1 MMDDKTHISSF
12 RRVVPMIYAYQTP
25 GYPKHEGWTKIGE
38 TKNGVEWRIRQQVHT
53 AWIEYELLWQDNAL
67 FKDGSGEFFSDHDF
81 HDFLERRKDVERH
94 AGTEW
99 FHIDGPRSLMYF
111 NEFASRQYARM
122 AVGSS
127 YVLRDKQEEAVRLTL
142 DYMRR
147 GTGRKF
153 LWNAKPRFG
162 KTLTTYELIRRMK
175 GEKPLNVLIVTNR
188 PSIANSWYDDFE
200 RFIGWQTGF
209 RFVSDND
216 ALRDQRDVM
225 TRQQFVKWLSTPGSR
240 DGFDGQICFESLQ
253 GLKGSVFFGGTYNKL
268 EWMRQLEWDLL
279 VIDEAH
285 EGVDTQRTDRAF
297 DNIRRRFTLHL
308 SGTPFKAIAG
318 GQFAHDQIFN
328 WSYAEEQEAKE
339 NWDSLD
345 RNPYEDMPRL
355 NLFTYRMSDIV
366 RDEVRKGI
374 SLDDEAAAT
383 EYAFDLNEFFKTDG
397 GRFVYEKDVRK
408 FLHALTTQEKFPFS
422 TEALRTEL
430 SHTLW
435 LLNRVE
441 SVKALARLLQE
452 EGSSFADYE
461 VVVAA
466 GDGRLDDDGETA
478 KAYNRVKA
486 AIARHARTITLSVGQ
501 LTTGV
506 TIPEWSGVLMLSN
519 MKSPSLY
526 MQAAFRAQNPCDI
539 TRDGLRYR
547 KENAYVFDF
556 DPARTLIIF
565 DDFANNLRAET
576 TAGGGTPASRE
587 ENIRRLLNFFPVIAE
602 DEEGRMVEIDAR
614 QVLSIPRS
622 IKSQEVV
629 NRGFLCNFLF
639 KNIANIFGAPGAVRD
654 ILGKLDKAHEDRGR
668 NTHASLD
675 EAGGV
680 TVDAGGNVSVPEEI
694 IIGQEQNVFGK
705 KVYEVFD
712 DLQAEC
718 NDIVRND
725 RSDDVM
731 RDFDKIESHIVKT
744 IESDIVKPAADS
756 YGLNRAQ
763 AGRLAKDA
771 VKEVREKFDKIRGD
785 YQQQARI
792 AEVKHKEAVRQAD
805 TEVAVRAADDA
816 FLRDMGQAVNNLAG
830 SLKKQIDEVVQDKPR
845 EVIERIEKDRANR
858 KKNEIEDEVRAH
870 LRGFS
875 RTIPSFIMAYDD
887 GALRLGNF
895 DQIVTPAVF
904 EEVTGITLE
913 DFRFLRDGG
922 DYEENGVKRHFEG
935 GLFDE
940 VVFDDSIAVF
950 RQKRQELANYF
961 DESLGEDIFD
971 YIPPQKT
978 NQIFTPKWV
987 VRKMVDLL
995 EQENPH
1001 IFEDPQKTFADLYMK
1016 SGLYITE
1023 IVRRLYNN
1031 GAMRRAIP
1039 DDRERILHIL
1049 RHQVYGFAPTEI
1061 IFRIA
1066 TRYILGFDPS
1076 LCPEQS
1082 NFRQVDTV
1090 PYAKEG
1096 RMEELIEKVKN
1107 KAPSNPP
1114 LGGRRDAQRLPSLRE
1129 GPGVGK
1135 KLKR

>member
-1 MMDDKTHISSF
+1 MMDDRTRISSY

-38 TKNGVEWRIRQQVHT
+38 TKNGVERRIHQQVHT
-53 AWIEYELLWQDNAL
+53 AWIDYELQWQDNAL
-67 FKDGSGEFFSDHDF
+67 FKDGSGEYFHDHDF
-81 HDFLERRKDVERH
+81 HDFLERRKQVERNP
-94 AGTEW
+94 GTEW
-99 FHIDGPRSLMYF
+99 FKIDGPQSYMMF
-111 NEFASRQYARM
+111 NEFASRQYPRM
-122 AVGSS
+122 SVGSS
-127 YVLRDKQEEAVRLTL
+127 YVLREKQEEAVRLTL
-142 DYMRR
+142 DYIGRSETMSADRR
-147 GTGRKF
+147 RF

-162 KTLTTYELIRRMK
+162 KTLTTYELIRRMRTLPLR
-175 GEKPLNVLIVTNR
+175 GGDGGGLPLNVLIVTNR

-200 RFIGWQTGF
+200 QFIGWQTGF

-216 ALRDQRDVM
+216 ALRDRRDVM
-225 TRQQFVKWLSTPGSR
+225 TRGQFVQWINTPGAR
-240 DGFDGQICFESLQ
+240 DAFDGQICFESLQ
-253 GLKGSVFFGGTYNKL
+253 GLKGSVYFGGTYNKL
-268 EWMRQLEWDLL
+268 EWMRQLKWDLL

-285 EGVDTQRTDRAF
+285 EGVDTHRTDRAF
-297 DNIRRRFTLHL
+297 DNIQRRFTLHL

-318 GQFAHDQIFN
+318 GQFAKEQIFN

-339 NWDSLD
+339 AWSSLD

-366 RDEVRKGI
+366 RDEVRRGI
-374 SLDDEAAAT
+374 SLDDDEGTT
-383 EYAFDLNEFFKTDG
+383 EYAFDLNEFFKTDNG
-397 GRFVYEKDVRK
+397 QFVYEQDVRK
-408 FLHALTTQEKFPFS
+408 FLRALTTQTKFPFS
-422 TEALRTEL
+422 TDELRTEL
-430 SHTLW
+430 AHTLW

-441 SVKALARLLQE
+441 SAKALARLLQE
-452 EGSSFADYE
+452 EGSGFEDYE
-461 VVVAA
+461 VVLAA
-466 GDGRLDDDGETA
+466 GDGRLSEDAETA
-478 KAYNRVKA
+478 KSYNKVKE
-486 AIARHARTITLSVGQ
+486 AIAHHAKTITLSVGQ

-539 TRDGLRYR
+539 TRDGVRYR

-556 DPARTLIIF
+556 DPARTLIIV
-565 DDFANNLRAET
+565 DEFANNLRAET
-576 TAGGGTPASRE
+576 AADGGTPASRE

-602 DEEGRMVEIDAR
+602 DENGRMMELDAR

-629 NRGFLCNFLF
+629 SRGFLCNFLF
-639 KNIANIFGAPGAVRD
+639 KNIANIFGAPGVVQD

-668 NTHASLD
+668 STGATLGDAATVQVDD
-675 EAGGV
+675 E
-680 TVDAGGNVSVPEEI
+680 GNAQVPEEI
-694 IIGQEQNVFGK
+694 IIGQEQDVFGG
-705 KVYEVFD
+705 KVYESFEPLKD
-712 DLQAEC
+712 EC
-718 NDIVRND
+718 ADMG
-725 RSDDVM
+725 SKEVM
-731 RDFDKIESHIVKT
+731 QHIDKIEADIAKS
-744 IESDIVKPAADS
+744 IEANIVKPAANS
-756 YGLNRAQ
+756 YGLTQKQ

-771 VKEVREKFDKIRGD
+771 TKEVRDKIDKIRGD
-785 YQQQARI
+785 YQQQTRI
-792 AEVKHKEAVRQAD
+792 AEVKHEEAVRQAD
-805 TEVAVRAADDA
+805 MEAAVKAADDS
-816 FLRDMGQAVNNLAG
+816 FRQDMEQAMHDLNNAI
-830 SLKKQIDEVVQDKPR
+830 KQQIDEVVNEKPH
-845 EVIERIEKDRANR
+845 EVIERIETDRAN
-858 KKNEIEDEVRAH
+858 KKKADIEEEVRSH

-887 GALRLGNF
+887 GTLRLNNF
-895 DQIVTPAVF
+895 DRVVTPAVF

-913 DFRFLRDGG
+913 EFRFLRDGG
-922 DYEENGVKRHFEG
+922 DYEENGVQKHFDG
-935 GLFDE
+935 DLFDE
-940 VVFDDSIAVF
+940 VVFDDSIEVF
-950 RQKRQELANYF
+950 RQKREALANYF

-987 VRKMVDLL
+987 VKKMVDLL

-1001 IFEDPQKTFADLYMK
+1001 IFEDPGKTFADFYMK

-1031 GAMRRAIP
+1031 EVMRQQIP

-1061 IFRIA
+1061 IYRIA

-1076 LCPEQS
+1076 LQPEHS

-1096 RMEELIEKVKN
+1096 RMDELIE
-1107 KAPSNPP
+1107 
-1114 LGGRRDAQRLPSLRE
+1114 QE
-1129 GPGVGK
+1129 FGK
-1135 KLKR
+1135 

>member
-1 MMDDKTHISSF
+1 MMDDKTRISSY

-25 GYPKHEGWTKIGE
+25 GYPKHDGWTKIGE
-38 TKNGVEWRIRQQVHT
+38 TKNGVERRINQQVHT
-53 AWIEYELLWQDNAL
+53 AWIDYELQWKDNAL
-67 FKDGSGEFFSDHDF
+67 YKDGSGEYFSDHDF
-81 HDFLERRKDVERH
+81 HDFLERRKDVERNP
-94 AGTEW
+94 GTEW
-99 FHIDGPRSLMYF
+99 FRIDGPQSLMYF
-111 NEFASRQYARM
+111 NEFASRQYPKM
-122 AVGSS
+122 AVGST

-142 DYMRR
+142 DYMRQ
-147 GTGRKF
+147 GHGNKF

-209 RFVSDND
+209 RFVSDNE
-216 ALRDQRDVM
+216 ALRDKPNLM
-225 TRQQFVKWLSTPGSR
+225 TRQQFVKWINTPDAH

-253 GLKGSVFFGGTYNKL
+253 GLKGSVYFGGTYNKL
-268 EWMRQLEWDLL
+268 EWMRQLQWDLL

-285 EGVDTQRTDRAF
+285 EGVDTRRTDRAF
-297 DNIRRRFTLHL
+297 DNIKRHFTLHL

-318 GQFAHDQIFN
+318 GQFTKEQIFN

-339 NWDSLD
+339 SWDSLD

-374 SLDDEAAAT
+374 SINDEEDT
-383 EYAFDLNEFFKTDG
+383 VEYAFDLNEFFKTEG
-397 GRFVYEKDVRK
+397 GRFVYEQDVRK
-408 FLHALTTQEKFPFS
+408 FLRALTTQEKFPFS
-422 TEALRTEL
+422 TDELRTEL
-430 SHTLW
+430 AHTLW

-441 SVKALARLLQE
+441 SAKALAHLLQE
-452 EGSSFADYE
+452 DGSGFGDYE
-461 VVVAA
+461 VVLAA
-466 GDGRLDDDGETA
+466 GDGRLREDAETA
-478 KAYNRVKA
+478 NSYNKVKD
-486 AIARHARTITLSVGQ
+486 AIARHDKTITLSVGQ

-539 TRDGLRYR
+539 TRDGQRYR

-576 TAGGGTPASRE
+576 AGAGGTPASRE
-587 ENIRRLLNFFPVIAE
+587 ENIRQLLNFFPVIAE
-602 DEEGRMVEIDAR
+602 DEEGKMMELDASE
-614 QVLSIPRS
+614 VLSIPRS

-639 KNIANIFGAPGAVRD
+639 KNIANIFGAPGVVQG
-654 ILGKLDKAHEDRGR
+654 ILEKLDKAHEDRGR
-668 NTHASLD
+668 NTNATLG
-675 EAGGV
+675 EAGQV
-680 TVDAGGNVSVPEEI
+680 QVDGEGEVSVPEEI
-694 IIGQEQNVFGK
+694 IIGQEQNVFGG
-705 KVYEVFD
+705 KVYESFEALKD
-712 DLQAEC
+712 EC
-718 NDIVRND
+718 TDVARE
-725 RSDDVM
+725 DVM
-731 RDFDKIESHIVKT
+731 RDINKIETNIVKT
-744 IESDIVKPAADS
+744 IEASIIKPAAES
-756 YGLNRAQ
+756 YGLTQKQ

-771 VKEVREKFDKIRGD
+771 TKEVHAQIDKLRGD
-785 YQQQARI
+785 YQQQTRI
-792 AEVKHKEAVRQAD
+792 AEVKHQEAIRQAD
-805 TEVAVRAADDA
+805 TEEAVKAADDA
-816 FLRDMGQAVNNLAG
+816 FRQEMEQAMHDLTSSV
-830 SLKKQIDEVVQDKPR
+830 KKQIDEVVNEKPR
-845 EVIERIEKDRANR
+845 EVIERIETDRANK
-858 KKNEIEDEVRAH
+858 KKNDIEEEVRAH

-875 RTIPSFIMAYDD
+875 RTIPSFIMAYDERPRV
-887 GALRLGNF
+887 GERSSGIGTLRLSNF

-922 DYEENGVKRHFEG
+922 DYTEDGVQKHFEG
-935 GLFDE
+935 DLFDE
-940 VVFDDSIAVF
+940 VVFDDSIDVF
-950 RQKRQELANYF
+950 RQKREALANYF

-978 NQIFTPKWV
+978 NQFFTPKWV

-1031 GAMRRAIP
+1031 AEMRRQIP

-1061 IFRIA
+1061 IYRIA

-1076 LCPEQS
+1076 IQPEQS

-1096 RMEELIEKVKN
+1096 RMEELIEKEFGMTN
-1107 KAPSNPP
+1107 
-1114 LGGRRDAQRLPSLRE
+1114 Q
-1129 GPGVGK
+1129 
-1135 KLKR
+1135 

>member
-1 MMDDKTHISSF
+1 MMEDKTRISSY

-25 GYPKHEGWTKIGE
+25 GYPKHDGWTKIGE
-38 TKNGVEWRIRQQVHT
+38 TKNGVERRIKQQVHT
-53 AWIEYELLWQDNAL
+53 AWIDYELKWQDNAL

-81 HDFLERRKDVERH
+81 HDFLERSKKVERNP
-94 AGTEW
+94 GTEW
-99 FHIDGPRSLMYF
+99 FRIDGLQSLKYF
-111 NEFASRQYARM
+111 NEFASRQYPKM

-127 YVLRDKQEEAVRLTL
+127 YVLRDKQEEAVRNTL
-142 DYMRR
+142 DYMRKAASIDASK
-147 GTGRKF
+147 RKF

-162 KTLTTYELIRRMK
+162 KTLTTYELIRRMRK
-175 GEKPLNVLIVTNR
+175 EYKRAVKVLIVTNR

-200 RFIGWQTGF
+200 RFIEWQTGF

-216 ALRDQRDVM
+216 ALRDAQDVM
-225 TRQQFVKWLSTPGSR
+225 TRQQFVKWINTPGAH
-240 DGFDGQICFESLQ
+240 DGFDGMICFESLQ
-253 GLKGSVFFGGTYNKL
+253 GLKGSVYFGGTYNKL
-268 EWMRQLEWDLL
+268 EWMKQLKWDLL

-285 EGVDTQRTDRAF
+285 EGVDTHRTDRAF
-297 DNIRRRFTLHL
+297 DNIQRDFTLHL

-318 GQFAHDQIFN
+318 GQFAKEQIFN

-339 NWDSLD
+339 AWDSLD

-366 RDEVRKGI
+366 RDEVKKGVR
-374 SLDDEAAAT
+374 LDDDDEGAA
-383 EYAFDLNEFFKTDG
+383 EYAFDLNEFFKTDD

-408 FLHALTTQEKFPFS
+408 FLRALSTQEKFPFS
-422 TEALRTEL
+422 TDALRTEL
-430 SHTLW
+430 AHTLW

-441 SVKALARLLQE
+441 SAKALARLLKE
-452 EGSSFADYE
+452 EGSGFEDYE
-461 VVVAA
+461 VVLAA
-466 GDGRLDDDGETA
+466 GDGRLSEDAETA
-478 KAYNRVKA
+478 KSYNKVKE
-486 AIARHARTITLSVGQ
+486 AIARHPKTIILSVGQ

-539 TRDGLRYR
+539 TRDNVRYR

-565 DDFANNLRAET
+565 DKFANNLRAET
-576 TAGGGTPASRE
+576 AAAGGTPASRE
-587 ENIRRLLNFFPVIAE
+587 DNIRRLLNFFPVIAE

-629 NRGFLCNFLF
+629 SRGFLCNFLF
-639 KNIANIFGAPGAVRD
+639 KNIANIFGASDVVQG
-654 ILGKLDKAHEDRGR
+654 ILEKLDKAHEDRGR
-668 NTHASLD
+668 NTNATLS
-675 EAGGV
+675 EAGQV
-680 TVDAGGNVSVPEEI
+680 QVDGEGNVQVPDAI
-694 IIGQEQNVFGK
+694 IIGQEQDVFGD
-705 KVYEVFD
+705 KVYECFENLKVECSD
-712 DLQAEC
+712 IAREDGQA
-718 NDIVRND
+718 DVVR
-725 RSDDVM
+725 SIG
-731 RDFDKIESHIVKT
+731 KIETNIVKA
-744 IESDIVKPAADS
+744 IETNIVKPAAES
-756 YGLNRAQ
+756 YELTKKQ
-763 AGRLAKDA
+763 AERLAKE
-771 VKEVREKFDKIRGD
+771 VSKEVHEKVEKIRGD
-785 YQQQARI
+785 YEQKARI
-792 AEVKHKEAVRQAD
+792 AKVKREEAVNIAD
-805 TEVAVRAADDA
+805 TEEAAKAADDA
-816 FLRDMGQAVNNLAG
+816 YRQEMEQAMHDLTS
-830 SLKKQIDEVVQDKPR
+830 SLNKQIEEVVSEKPR
-845 EVIERIEKDRANR
+845 EVIERIETDRAN
-858 KKNEIEDEVRAH
+858 KKKADIEEEVRAH

-887 GALRLGNF
+887 GTLRLSNF

-904 EEVTGITLE
+904 EEVTGITLD

-922 DYEENGVKRHFEG
+922 DYTEDGVKKHFEG
-935 GLFDE
+935 DLFDE
-940 VVFDDSIAVF
+940 VVFDDSIEVF
-950 RQKRQELANYF
+950 RQKREALTNYF

-987 VRKMVDLL
+987 VKKMVDLL
-995 EQENPH
+995 EKENPH

-1031 GAMRRAIP
+1031 EKMRSLIP
-1039 DDRERILHIL
+1039 DDRKRILHIL

-1061 IFRIA
+1061 IYRIA

-1076 LCPEQS
+1076 FQPEQS

-1096 RMEELIEKVKN
+1096 RMEELIEEEFGTM
-1107 KAPSNPP
+1107 S
-1114 LGGRRDAQRLPSLRE
+1114 Q
-1129 GPGVGK
+1129 
-1135 KLKR
+1135 

>member
-1 MMDDKTHISSF
+1 MMEDKTRISSY

-25 GYPKHEGWTKIGE
+25 GYPKHDGWTKIGE
-38 TKNGVEWRIRQQVHT
+38 TKNGVERRIHQQVHT
-53 AWIEYELLWQDNAL
+53 AWIDYELQWQDNAL
-67 FKDGSGEFFSDHDF
+67 FKDGSGEYFSDHDF
-81 HDFLERRKDVERH
+81 HDFLERRKNVERSP
-94 AGTEW
+94 GTEW
-99 FHIDGPRSLMYF
+99 FRIDGQQSLMYF
-111 NEFASRQYARM
+111 NEFASRQYPKM
-122 AVGSS
+122 MVGST

-142 DYMRR
+142 NYMQQ
-147 GTGRKF
+147 GRDPKF

-162 KTLTTYELIRRMK
+162 KTLTAYELIRRMK

-209 RFVSDND
+209 RFVSDNE
-216 ALRDQRDVM
+216 ALRDARDVM
-225 TRQQFVKWLSTPGSR
+225 TRQQFVQWISTPGAR

-253 GLKGSVFFGGTYNKL
+253 GLKGSVYFGGTYNKL
-268 EWMRQLEWDLL
+268 EWMRQLKWDLL

-285 EGVDTQRTDRAF
+285 EGVDTRRTDRAF
-297 DNIRRRFTLHL
+297 DNIRRAFTLHL

-318 GQFAHDQIFN
+318 GQFAREQIFN
-328 WSYAEEQEAKE
+328 WSYAEEREARE
-339 NWDSLD
+339 SWNSLD

-374 SLDDEAAAT
+374 SLDNDEDT
-383 EYAFDLNEFFKTDG
+383 MEYAFDLNEFFKTDG
-397 GRFVYEKDVRK
+397 GRFVYEQDVRK
-408 FLHALTTQEKFPFS
+408 FLRALTTQEKFPFS

-430 SHTLW
+430 AHTLW

-441 SVKALARLLQE
+441 SAKALARLLQE
-452 EGSSFADYE
+452 EGSGFEGYE
-461 VVVAA
+461 VVLAA
-466 GDGRLDDDGETA
+466 GDGRLSEEAETA
-478 KAYNRVKA
+478 KAYNKVKE
-486 AIARHARTITLSVGQ
+486 AIAHHPKTITLSVGQ

-539 TRDGLRYR
+539 TRDGQCYR

-565 DDFANNLRAET
+565 DNFANNLRAET
-576 TAGGGTPASRE
+576 AGAAGTPASRE

-602 DEEGRMVEIDAR
+602 DEEGKMVELDAR
-614 QVLSIPRS
+614 EVLSIPRG

-639 KNIANIFGAPGAVRD
+639 KNIANIFGAPGVVQG
-654 ILGKLDKAHEDRGR
+654 ILEKLDKAHEDRGR
-668 NTHASLD
+668 NTNATLG
-675 EAGGV
+675 EAGQV
-680 TVDAGGNVSVPEEI
+680 QVDGEGAVIVPEEI
-694 IIGQEQNVFGK
+694 IIGQEQDVFGG
-705 KVYEVFD
+705 KVYERFEALKD
-712 DLQAEC
+712 EC
-718 NDIVRND
+718 TDMARE
-725 RSDDVM
+725 DVM
-731 RDFDKIESHIVKT
+731 WGIDKIETNIVRT
-744 IESDIVKPAADS
+744 IEASIIKPAADS
-756 YGLNRAQ
+756 YGLNQKQ

-771 VKEVREKFDKIRGD
+771 TKEVHAQIDKLRGD
-785 YQQQARI
+785 YQQQTRI
-792 AEVKHKEAVRQAD
+792 AEVKHQEAIRQAD
-805 TEVAVRAADDA
+805 TEKAVKAADDA
-816 FLRDMGQAVNNLAG
+816 FRQDMEQAMNDLA
-830 SLKKQIDEVVQDKPR
+830 SSVKRQIEEVVNDKPR
-845 EVIERIEKDRANR
+845 EVIERIETDRANQ
-858 KKNEIEDEVRAH
+858 KKNDVEEEVRAH

-887 GALRLGNF
+887 GTLRLSNF
-895 DQIVTPAVF
+895 DRTVTPAVF

-913 DFRFLRDGG
+913 EFRFLRDGG
-922 DYEENGVKRHFEG
+922 DYTEDGVQKHFDG
-935 GLFDE
+935 DLFDE
-940 VVFDDSIAVF
+940 VVFDDSIEVF
-950 RQKRQELANYF
+950 RKKRKALANYF

-1031 GAMRRAIP
+1031 DEMQRQIP
-1039 DDRERILHIL
+1039 GDRERILHIL

-1061 IFRIA
+1061 IYRIA
-1066 TRYILGFDPS
+1066 IRYILGFDPS
-1076 LCPEQS
+1076 IQPEQS

-1090 PYAKEG
+1090 PYAKAG
-1096 RMEELIEKVKN
+1096 RMKELIEKEFGMKN
-1107 KAPSNPP
+1107 N
-1114 LGGRRDAQRLPSLRE
+1114 DE
-1129 GPGVGK
+1129 
-1135 KLKR
+1135 

>member
-1 MMDDKTHISSF
+1 MMEDKTRISSF

-25 GYPKHEGWTKIGE
+25 GYAKHEGWTKIGE
-38 TKNGVEWRIRQQVHT
+38 TKNGVKRRIQQQVHT
-53 AWIEYELLWQDNAL
+53 AWIDYELQWQDNAL
-67 FKDGSGEFFSDHDF
+67 FKDGSGDYFSDHDF
-81 HDFLERRKDVERH
+81 HDFLERRKKVERN

-99 FHIDGPRSLMYF
+99 FRIDGALSLMYF
-111 NEFASRQYARM
+111 NEFASRQYPKM
-122 AVGSS
+122 TVGSS
-127 YVLRDKQEEAVRLTL
+127 YVLREKQEEAVRMTL
-142 DYMRR
+142 DYMS
-147 GTGRKF
+147 KADNKPQF

-162 KTLTTYELIRRMK
+162 KTLTTYELIRRMR
-175 GEKPLNVLIVTNR
+175 GDKPLNVLIVTNR

-200 RFIGWQTGF
+200 RFVGWQTGF

-225 TRQQFVKWLSTPGSR
+225 TRQQFVKWINTPGAH

-253 GLKGSVFFGGTYNKL
+253 GLKGSMYFGGTYNKL
-268 EWMRQLEWDLL
+268 EWMRQLKWDLL

-285 EGVDTQRTDRAF
+285 EGVDTRRTDRAF
-297 DNIRRRFTLHL
+297 DNIQRRFTLHL

-318 GQFAHDQIFN
+318 GQFAKEQIFN

-339 NWDSLD
+339 AWDSLD
-345 RNPYEDMPRL
+345 RNPYEDMPQL

-366 RDEVRKGI
+366 RDRAKKGI
-374 SLDDEAAAT
+374 CLDDDDEGTT
-383 EYAFDLNEFFKTDG
+383 EYAFDLNEFFRTDN
-397 GRFVYEKDVRK
+397 GRFVYEQDVRK
-408 FLHALTTQEKFPFS
+408 FLRALSTQDKFPFS

-430 SHTLW
+430 AHTLW

-441 SVKALARLLQE
+441 SAKALARLLQE
-452 EGSSFADYE
+452 EGSGFEDYE
-461 VVVAA
+461 VVLAA
-466 GDGRLDDDGETA
+466 GDGRLGEEAETA
-478 KAYNRVKA
+478 KSYNKVKE
-486 AIARHARTITLSVGQ
+486 AIAHHARTITLSVGQ

-506 TIPEWSGVLMLSN
+506 TVPEWSGVLMLSN

-539 TRDGLRYR
+539 TRDGQRYS

-565 DDFANNLRAET
+565 DEFANNLQSNA
-576 TAGGGTPASRE
+576 TADGSPSSRE

-602 DEEGRMVEIDAR
+602 DDEGRMVEIDAR

-629 NRGFLCNFLF
+629 GRGFLCNFLF
-639 KNIANIFGAPGAVRD
+639 KNIANIFGAPGVVQG
-654 ILGKLDKAHEDRGR
+654 ILEKLDKAHEDRGR
-668 NTHASLD
+668 NTNATLG
-675 EAGGV
+675 EAGQLQ
-680 TVDAGGNVSVPEEI
+680 VDGDGNVKVPAEI
-694 IIGQEQNVFGK
+694 IIGQEQDVFGG
-705 KVYEVFD
+705 KVYERFEA
-712 DLQAEC
+712 LQEACSDMARDERPAEVLRG
-718 NDIVRND
+718 I
-725 RSDDVM
+725 
-731 RDFDKIESHIVKT
+731 DKMEAHIAKT
-744 IESDIVKPAADS
+744 IEASIIKPAADS
-756 YGLNRAQ
+756 YGLTQKQ
-763 AGRLAKDA
+763 AGRLAKDTN
-771 VKEVREKFDKIRGD
+771 KEVHDKLVKIRGD
-785 YQQQARI
+785 YEQQARI
-792 AEVKHKEAVRQAD
+792 AEVKHREAIKQAD
-805 TEVAVRAADDA
+805 TEQKIIDADDA
-816 FLRDMGQAVNNLAG
+816 FRQEMEQAMKNLT
-830 SLKKQIDEVVQDKPR
+830 SSMKKQIEEVVNDKPR
-845 EVIERIEKDRANR
+845 EVIERIETDRAN
-858 KKNEIEDEVRAH
+858 KKKADIEEEVRAH

-875 RTIPSFIMAYDD
+875 RTIPSFIMAYDN
-887 GALRLGNF
+887 GRLRLNNF

-922 DYEENGVKRHFEG
+922 DYYEDGMQKHFDG
-935 GLFDE
+935 DLFDE
-940 VVFDDSIAVF
+940 VVFDDSIELF
-950 RQKRQELANYF
+950 RQKREALANYF

-995 EQENPH
+995 EEENPH
-1001 IFEDPQKTFADLYMK
+1001 VFEDPQKTFADLYMK

-1031 GAMRRAIP
+1031 DVMRRQIP
-1039 DDRERILHIL
+1039 NDRERILHIL

-1061 IFRIA
+1061 IYRIA

-1076 LCPEQS
+1076 LLHEKS

-1096 RMEELIEKVKN
+1096 RMEELIQKEF
-1107 KAPSNPP
+1107 
-1114 LGGRRDAQRLPSLRE
+1114 GT
-1129 GPGVGK
+1129 
-1135 KLKR
+1135 

>member
-1 MMDDKTHISSF
+1 MEDKTRISSY

-25 GYPKHEGWTKIGE
+25 GYPKHDGWTKIGE
-38 TKNGVEWRIRQQVHT
+38 TKNGVDRRIKQQVHT
-53 AWIEYELLWQDNAL
+53 AWIDYELQWKDNAL
-67 FKDGSGEFFSDHDF
+67 YKDGSGEYFSDHDF

-94 AGTEW
+94 PGTEW
-99 FHIDGPRSLMYF
+99 FRIDGLQSLKFF
-111 NEFASRQYARM
+111 NEFASRQYPKM
-122 AVGSS
+122 TIGST

-142 DYMRR
+142 DYMRQ
-147 GTGRKF
+147 GQGQKF

-209 RFVSDND
+209 RFVSDNE
-216 ALRDQRDVM
+216 ALRDKPNLM
-225 TRQQFVKWLSTPGSR
+225 SRQQFVKWISTPGAL

-253 GLKGSVFFGGTYNKL
+253 GLKGSIYFGGTYNKL
-268 EWMRQLEWDLL
+268 EWMQKLHWNLL

-285 EGVDTQRTDRAF
+285 EGVDTKRTDRAF
-297 DNIRRRFTLHL
+297 DNIQRSFTLHL

-318 GQFAHDQIFN
+318 GQFAKEQIFN

-339 NWDSLD
+339 AWDSLD
-345 RNPYEDMPRL
+345 HNPYEDMPKL

-366 RDEVRKGI
+366 RDEMKKGI
-374 SLDDEAAAT
+374 SLADDENT
-383 EYAFDLNEFFKTDG
+383 TDYTFDLNEFFKTEG
-397 GRFVYEKDVRK
+397 GRFVYEQDVRK
-408 FLHALTTQEKFPFS
+408 FLRALSTQEKFPFS
-422 TEALRTEL
+422 TETLRTEL
-430 SHTLW
+430 AHTLW

-441 SVKALARLLQE
+441 SAKALAHLLQE
-452 EGSSFADYE
+452 KGSGFEDYE
-461 VVVAA
+461 VVLAA
-466 GDGRLDDDGETA
+466 GDGRLSEDAETA
-478 KAYNRVKA
+478 KSYNKVKE
-486 AIARHARTITLSVGQ
+486 AIAHHDKTITLSVGQ

-539 TRDGLRYR
+539 SRDGQRYR

-565 DDFANNLRAET
+565 DEFANNLRTET
-576 TAGGGTPASRE
+576 AADGGTPASRE

-602 DEEGRMVEIDAR
+602 DEEGKMVELDAR

-629 NRGFLCNFLF
+629 YRGFLCNFLF
-639 KNIANIFGAPGAVRD
+639 KNIANIFGAPGVVQG
-654 ILGKLDKAHEDRGR
+654 ILEKLDKAHEDRGR
-668 NTHASLD
+668 NNNATLD
-675 EAGGV
+675 
-680 TVDAGGNVSVPEEI
+680 DAGEIQVDSEGEVSVPDEI
-694 IIGQEQNVFGK
+694 IIGQELDVFGG
-705 KVYEVFD
+705 KVYESFESI
-712 DLQAEC
+712 QEEC
-718 NDIVRND
+718 KDIARE
-725 RSDDVM
+725 DVM
-731 RDFDKIESHIVKT
+731 RGINKIENHITKT
-744 IESDIVKPAADS
+744 IEASIIKPAADS
-756 YGLNRAQ
+756 YGLTQKQ

-771 VKEVREKFDKIRGD
+771 TKEVHEKLDKIRGN
-785 YQQQARI
+785 YQQQTRI
-792 AEVKHKEAVRQAD
+792 AGVKHEEAVRQAD
-805 TEVAVRAADDA
+805 TEEAVKAADDA
-816 FLRDMGQAVNNLAG
+816 FRQEMERAMNDLTSSV
-830 SLKKQIDEVVQDKPR
+830 KKQIEEVVNEKPR
-845 EVIERIEKDRANR
+845 EVIERIETDRANK
-858 KKNEIEDEVRAH
+858 KKNEIEEEVRAH

-887 GALRLGNF
+887 GTLRLNNF

-922 DYEENGVKRHFEG
+922 KYIEDGIQKHFEG
-935 GLFDE
+935 DLFDE
-940 VVFDDSIAVF
+940 VVFDDSIEVF
-950 RQKRQELANYF
+950 RQKREALANYF

-987 VRKMVDLL
+987 VKKMVDLL
-995 EQENPH
+995 EEENPH

-1031 GAMRRAIP
+1031 EKMRSLIP

-1061 IFRIA
+1061 IYRIA
-1066 TRYILGFDPS
+1066 TRYILGFDTS
-1076 LCPEQS
+1076 LSPEQS
-1082 NFRQVDTV
+1082 NFRQVDTI
-1090 PYAKEG
+1090 PYAKRG
-1096 RMEELIEKVKN
+1096 RMEELIEEEFGTM
-1107 KAPSNPP
+1107 S
-1114 LGGRRDAQRLPSLRE
+1114 Q
-1129 GPGVGK
+1129 
-1135 KLKR
+1135 

>member
-1 MMDDKTHISSF
+1 MNNDKTRISSY

-38 TKNGVEWRIRQQVHT
+38 TKNGVERRIRQQVHT
-53 AWIEYELLWQDNAL
+53 AWIDYELQWQDNAL
-67 FKDGSGEFFSDHDF
+67 YKDGSGEFFSDHDF

-99 FHIDGPRSLMYF
+99 FRIDGPRSLMYF
-111 NEFASRQYARM
+111 NEFASRQYPRM
-122 AVGSS
+122 MVGST
-127 YVLRDKQEEAVRLTL
+127 YVLREQQEEAVQKTL
-142 DYMRR
+142 AFMKKANAAEPLPR
-147 GTGRKF
+147 GGAGSPSGGEASF

-162 KTLTTYELIRRMK
+162 KTLTTYELIRRMRK
-175 GEKPLNVLIVTNR
+175 EKPLNVLIVTNR

-209 RFVSDND
+209 RFVSDNE
-216 ALRDQRDVM
+216 ALRDKRDVM
-225 TRQQFVKWLSTPGSR
+225 TRQQFVKWINTPGAR

-253 GLKGSVFFGGTYNKL
+253 GLKGSVFFGGNYNKL
-268 EWMRQLEWDLL
+268 EWMRQLTWDLL

-285 EGVDTQRTDRAF
+285 EGVDTRRTDRAF
-297 DNIRRRFTLHL
+297 DNIQRSFTLHL

-318 GQFAHDQIFN
+318 GQFAQEQIFN

-339 NWDSLD
+339 AWNSLD

-366 RDEVRKGI
+366 RDEVKRGI
-374 SLDDEAAAT
+374 ALNDDEGAT

-397 GRFVYEKDVRK
+397 GRFVYEQDVRK
-408 FLHALTTQEKFPFS
+408 FLKALSTQEKFPFS
-422 TEALRTEL
+422 TDELRTEL

-435 LLNRVE
+435 LLSRVE
-441 SVKALARLLQE
+441 SAKALARLLKE
-452 EGSSFADYE
+452 EGSGFEDYE
-461 VVVAA
+461 VVLAA
-466 GDGRLDDDGETA
+466 GDGRLSEDAETA
-478 KAYNRVKA
+478 NSYKKVKD
-486 AIARHARTITLSVGQ
+486 AIAHHAKTITLSVGQ

-539 TRDGLRYR
+539 TRDGQRYR

-565 DDFANNLRAET
+565 DEFANNLRAES
-576 TAGGGTPASRE
+576 ACGNGTSVSRE
-587 ENIRRLLNFFPVIAE
+587 ENIRRLLNFFPVVAE
-602 DEEGRMVEIDAR
+602 DEEGRMVELDAR

-629 NRGFLCNFLF
+629 SRGFLCNFLF
-639 KNIANIFGAPGAVRD
+639 KNIANIFGAPGVVQG
-654 ILGKLDKAHEDRGR
+654 ILEKLDKAHEDRGR
-668 NTHASLD
+668 SSRATLG

-680 TVDAGGNVSVPEEI
+680 QVGDDGNVQVPSQI
-694 IIGQEQNVFGK
+694 IIGQEQEVFGG
-705 KVYEVFD
+705 KVYESFAS
-712 DLQAEC
+712 LQTESTNLLHEERAA
-718 NDIVRND
+718 
-725 RSDDVM
+725 DVLKSI
-731 RDFDKIESHIVKT
+731 DNVESNIANAIEENI
-744 IESDIVKPAADS
+744 IKPAAEN
-756 YGLNRAQ
+756 YELNKNQTA
-763 AGRLAKDA
+763 RL
-771 VKEVREKFDKIRGD
+771 VKEAQKELRGKMDKIRGD
-785 YQQQARI
+785 YQQQTRI
-792 AEVKHKEAVRQAD
+792 AEVKHQEAVMQAD
-805 TEVAVRAADDA
+805 TEEAVKAADHA
-816 FLRDMGQAVNNLAG
+816 FLKEMEQAMQDLTSSV
-830 SLKKQIDEVVQDKPR
+830 KRQIDEVVSEKPR
-845 EVIERIEKDRANR
+845 EVIERIETDRAN
-858 KKNEIEDEVRAH
+858 KKKQDIEEEVRAH

-887 GALRLGNF
+887 GTLRLGNF
-895 DQIVTPAVF
+895 DRIVTPAVF

-922 DYEENGVKRHFEG
+922 DYEEDGEQRHFAG
-935 GLFDE
+935 DLFDE
-940 VVFDDSIAVF
+940 VVFDDSIAEF
-950 RQKRQELANYF
+950 RRKREALANYF

-1001 IFEDPQKTFADLYMK
+1001 IFEDPTKTFADLYMK

-1031 GAMRRAIP
+1031 VEMRRLMP

-1049 RHQVYGFAPTEI
+1049 GHQVYGFAPTEI
-1061 IFRIA
+1061 IYRIA
-1066 TRYILGFDPS
+1066 TRYILGFDAT
-1076 LCPEQS
+1076 LRPEQS

-1090 PYAKEG
+1090 PYAKAG
-1096 RMEELIEKVKN
+1096 RMAELIER
-1107 KAPSNPP
+1107 AF
-1114 LGGRRDAQRLPSLRE
+1114 
-1129 GPGVGK
+1129 
-1135 KLKR
+1135 

>member
-1 MMDDKTHISSF
+1 MMEDKTRISSY

-25 GYPKHEGWTKIGE
+25 GYPKHDGWTKIGE
-38 TKNGVEWRIRQQVHT
+38 TKNGVERRIKQQVHT
-53 AWIEYELLWQDNAL
+53 AWIDYELKWQDNAL

-81 HDFLERRKDVERH
+81 HDFLERSKKVERNP
-94 AGTEW
+94 GTEW
-99 FHIDGPRSLMYF
+99 FRINGVLSKEYF
-111 NEFASRQYARM
+111 NEFASRQYPKM
-122 AVGSS
+122 TVGSS
-127 YVLRDKQEEAVRLTL
+127 YVLRDKQEEAVRNTL
-142 DYMRR
+142 DYMRKAASIDASK
-147 GTGRKF
+147 RKF

-162 KTLTTYELIRRMK
+162 KTLTTYELIRRMRK
-175 GEKPLNVLIVTNR
+175 EYKRAVKVLIVTNR

-200 RFIGWQTGF
+200 RFIEWQTGF

-216 ALRDQRDVM
+216 ALRDAQDVM
-225 TRQQFVKWLSTPGSR
+225 TRQQFVKWINTPGAH
-240 DGFDGQICFESLQ
+240 DGFDGMICFESLQ
-253 GLKGSVFFGGTYNKL
+253 GLKGSVYFGGTYNKL
-268 EWMRQLEWDLL
+268 EWMKQLKWDLL

-285 EGVDTQRTDRAF
+285 EGVDTHRTDRAF
-297 DNIRRRFTLHL
+297 DNIQRDFTLHL

-318 GQFAHDQIFN
+318 GQFAKEQIFN

-339 NWDSLD
+339 AWDSLD

-366 RDEVRKGI
+366 RDEVKKGVR
-374 SLDDEAAAT
+374 LDDDDEGAV
-383 EYAFDLNEFFKTDG
+383 EYAFDLNEFFKTDD

-408 FLHALTTQEKFPFS
+408 FLRALSTQEKFPFS
-422 TEALRTEL
+422 TDALRTEL
-430 SHTLW
+430 AHTLW

-441 SVKALARLLQE
+441 SAKALARLLKE
-452 EGSSFADYE
+452 EGSGFEDYE
-461 VVVAA
+461 VVLAA
-466 GDGRLDDDGETA
+466 GDGRLSEDAETA
-478 KAYNRVKA
+478 KSYNKVKD
-486 AIARHARTITLSVGQ
+486 AIARHPKTITLSVGQ

-539 TRDGLRYR
+539 TRDNVRYR

-576 TAGGGTPASRE
+576 AAAGGTPATRE

-602 DEEGRMVEIDAR
+602 DEEGKMVEIDAR

-629 NRGFLCNFLF
+629 SRGFLCNFLF
-639 KNIANIFGAPGAVRD
+639 KNIANIFGAPSVVQG
-654 ILGKLDKAHEDRGR
+654 ILEKLDKAHEDRGR
-668 NTHASLD
+668 NTNATLS
-675 EAGGV
+675 EAGQV
-680 TVDAGGNVSVPEEI
+680 QVDGEGNVQVPDAI
-694 IIGQEQNVFGK
+694 IIGQEQDVFGD
-705 KVYEVFD
+705 KVYESFETLKD
-712 DLQAEC
+712 ECSDIAREDGQA
-718 NDIVRND
+718 DVVR
-725 RSDDVM
+725 SIG
-731 RDFDKIESHIVKT
+731 KIETNIVKA
-744 IESDIVKPAADS
+744 IETSIVKPAADS
-756 YGLNRAQ
+756 YELTKKQ
-763 AGRLAKDA
+763 AERLAKE
-771 VKEVREKFDKIRGD
+771 VSKEVHEKVEKIRGD
-785 YQQQARI
+785 YEQQARI
-792 AEVKHKEAVRQAD
+792 AKVKHDEAVNKVD
-805 TEVAVRAADDA
+805 TEEAVKAADDA
-816 FLRDMGQAVNNLAG
+816 YRQEMEQAMHDLTS
-830 SLKKQIDEVVQDKPR
+830 SLNKQIEEVVSEKPR
-845 EVIERIEKDRANR
+845 EVIERIETDRAN
-858 KKNEIEDEVRAH
+858 KKKADIEEEVRAH

-887 GALRLGNF
+887 GTLKLSNF

-913 DFRFLRDGG
+913 EFRFLRDGG
-922 DYEENGVKRHFEG
+922 EYTEDGQRKHFEG

-940 VVFDDSIAVF
+940 VVFDDSIDVF
-950 RQKRQELANYF
+950 RKKREELANYF

-995 EQENPH
+995 EEENPH
-1001 IFEDPQKTFADLYMK
+1001 IFEDPKKTFADLYMK

-1031 GAMRRAIP
+1031 AEMRSLIP

-1049 RHQVYGFAPTEI
+1049 HRQVYGFAPTEI
-1061 IFRIA
+1061 IYRIA

-1076 LCPEQS
+1076 FQPEQS

-1096 RMEELIEKVKN
+1096 RMKDLLEKEFPTNVEK
-1107 KAPSNPP
+1107 
-1114 LGGRRDAQRLPSLRE
+1114 E
-1129 GPGVGK
+1129 
-1135 KLKR
+1135 

>member
-1 MMDDKTHISSF
+1 MMNDKTRISSY

-38 TKNGVEWRIRQQVHT
+38 TKNGVDRRIQQQVHT
-53 AWIEYELLWQDNAL
+53 AWIDYDLKWQDNAMY
-67 FKDGSGEFFSDHDF
+67 KDGSGEYFSDHDF
-81 HDFLERRKDVERH
+81 HDFLERRKNVERNP
-94 AGTEW
+94 GTEW
-99 FHIDGPRSLMYF
+99 FRIDGKQSLMYF
-111 NEFASRQYARM
+111 IEFASGQYRKITI
-122 AVGSS
+122 GSN
-127 YVLRDKQEEAVRLTL
+127 YVLRDMQEEAVRLTL
-142 DYMRR
+142 EYMNKAAALDTDKRR
-147 GTGRKF
+147 F

-162 KTLTTYELIRRMK
+162 KTLTTYELIRRLK
-175 GEKPLNVLIVTNR
+175 ENGKKPLNVLIVTNR

-216 ALRDQRDVM
+216 ALRDARDVM
-225 TRQQFVKWLSTPGSR
+225 TRQQFVKWISTHGAH

-253 GLKGSVFFGGTYNKL
+253 GLKGSVYFGGTYNKL
-268 EWMRQLEWDLL
+268 EWIRQLRWDLL

-297 DNIRRRFTLHL
+297 DNIQRNFTLHL

-318 GQFAHDQIFN
+318 GQFAKEQIFN

-339 NWDSLD
+339 AWDSLD

-366 RDEVRKGI
+366 RDKVKKGTH
-374 SLDDEAAAT
+374 LDDEEETT

-397 GRFVYEKDVRK
+397 GKFIYEKDVRK
-408 FLHALTTQEKFPFS
+408 FLQALSTQEKFPFS
-422 TEALRTEL
+422 TNELRTEL
-430 SHTLW
+430 AHTLW

-441 SVKALARLLQE
+441 SAKALARLLQE
-452 EGSSFADYE
+452 EGSGFEDYE
-461 VVVAA
+461 VVLAA
-466 GDGRLDDDGETA
+466 GDGRLSEDAETA
-478 KAYNRVKA
+478 KSYNKVKE
-486 AIARHARTITLSVGQ
+486 AIKHHAKTITLSVGQ

-539 TRDGLRYR
+539 TRNGQRYR

-565 DDFANNLRAET
+565 DEFANNLKTET
-576 TAGGGTPASRE
+576 AADGGTPASRE
-587 ENIRRLLNFFPVIAE
+587 DNVRKLLNFFPVIAE
-602 DEEGRMVEIDAR
+602 DEEGRMVELDAR

-629 NRGFLCNFLF
+629 YRGFLCNFLF
-639 KNIANIFGAPGAVRD
+639 KNIANIFGAPGVVQG
-654 ILGKLDKAHEDRGR
+654 ILQKLDKAHEDRGR
-668 NTHASLD
+668 NTNATLD
-675 EAGGV
+675 EAGQV
-680 TVDAGGNVSVPEEI
+680 QVDAEGNAQVPEEI
-694 IIGQEQNVFGK
+694 IIGQEKDVFGG
-705 KVYEVFD
+705 KVYKSFETI
-712 DLQAEC
+712 QEEC
-718 NDIVRND
+718 SGITRED
-725 RSDDVM
+725 RSTDVM
-731 RDFDKIESHIVKT
+731 RNIDKIETHIAKT
-744 IESDIVKPAADS
+744 IEASIIKPAAES
-756 YGLNRAQ
+756 YGLTQKQ
-763 AGRLAKDA
+763 AVRLTKDA
-771 VKEVREKFDKIRGD
+771 SKEVHNKLDKIRGD
-785 YQQQARI
+785 YQQQTRI
-792 AEVKHKEAVRQAD
+792 AKMKHKEAVRRAD
-805 TEVAVRAADDA
+805 TEKAIKAADDVFREEMEKA
-816 FLRDMGQAVNNLAG
+816 MNDLTG
-830 SLKKQIDEVVQDKPR
+830 SLNKQIDEVVKNKPR
-845 EVIERIEKDRANR
+845 EVIERIETERANK
-858 KKNEIEDEVRAH
+858 KKNDIEEEVRAH

-887 GALRLGNF
+887 GTLRLNNF
-895 DQIVTPAVF
+895 DKIVTPAVF

-922 DYEENGVKRHFEG
+922 EFTEDGEQKHFSG
-935 GLFDE
+935 DLFDE
-940 VVFDDSIAVF
+940 VVFDDSIEVF
-950 RQKRQELANYF
+950 RQKREALANYF

-995 EQENPH
+995 EEENPH

-1031 GAMRRAIP
+1031 AEMRRLIP

-1061 IFRIA
+1061 IYRIA

-1076 LCPEQS
+1076 LQPEQS

-1096 RMEELIEKVKN
+1096 RMEELIEKEFGT
-1107 KAPSNPP
+1107 A
-1114 LGGRRDAQRLPSLRE
+1114 LEL
-1129 GPGVGK
+1129 
-1135 KLKR
+1135 